1 MLNLAQGLAHNKCL
15 VAINVG
21 TVAAEVMGLQVQEGR
36 KDRSGKSMEADETQ
50 AKASAPDLALERTL
64 SEPLDV
70 SVALSAEA
78 VYSHL

>member
-1 MLNLAQGLAHNKCL
+1 
-15 VAINVG
+15 
-21 TVAAEVMGLQVQEGR
+21 
-36 KDRSGKSMEADETQ
+36 MEADETP
-50 AKASAPDLALERTL
+50 AKASAPGPALELTL